1 MNRNLMSLGIAL
13 LAPALLAATMHV
25 QVRNGQ
31 VRERPSFMGRIV
43 ANLAYGQTVDAVATQ
58 GDWTQVRLANGQSGW
73 MSNSTLTT
81 KHITVKQ
88 TTGAVQTGASADDLA
103 LAGKGFS
110 ADIEAEFKKQ
120 NRNISFAPV
129 DKMEKMKA
137 SPVQI
142 QAFIAQGGLKQSG
155 RR

>member
-142 QAFIAQGGLKQSG
+142 QAFIAQGGLKQSE

>member
-120 NRNISFAPV
+120 NRSISFAPV